1 LYHGYKAQFTAK
13 IDGFIFTGDHMA
25 SPSVWRLI
33 YTKPRQEMEAQR
45 QLERQGYTTYLPI
58 LCRHTRRHGK
68 RIEVQSPL
76 FPRYLFIHL
85 TPGID
90 DWGPVRS
97 TRGVSRLVKFGTE
110 AVSVPDELI
119 AEIKSRAE
127 EDGYHYE
134 DRMEFVRGDSVRIS
148 EGPFSGYEAIF
159 QASRGEDRVLV
170 LLDVIG
176 QTTKVEVST
185 DSISSSS

>member
-1 LYHGYKAQFTAK
+1 
-13 IDGFIFTGDHMA
+13 MA

-45 QLERQGYTTYLPI
+45 QLEHQGYTTYLPI
-58 LCRHTRRHGK
+58 LCRRELRNGK
-68 RIEVQSPL
+68 QQEVQAPL

-85 TPGID
+85 TAGID
-90 DWGPVRS
+90 DWGPIRS
-97 TRGVSRLVKFGTE
+97 TCGVSRLVKFGAE

-119 AEIKSRAE
+119 AAIQARAE

-134 DRMEFVRGDSVRIS
+134 DRMEFQRGDSVRIS
-148 EGPFSGYEAIF
+148 DGPFSGYEAIF
-159 QASRGEDRVLV
+159 QANRGEERVLV

-176 QTTKVEVST
+176 QTTKVEVASH
-185 DSISSSS
+185 SIVRDD